1 MQRHGGIYTCWTG
14 ILHHFVFDNRMLAG
28 QQGSEMSVTDSDS
41 DLPPPDSISTLQSH
55 DPQSRVALHAKLYG
69 WTVLHARVI
78 RLLRDSSFLSQEEV
92 EKLEERINA
101 QYEKLPALMSLNTEY
116 FDNPAWYLDNHIFVH
131 NTKFRV
137 YRHNLTPNAPLLLRQ
152 AALKRCIDFATE
164 ASAYIRERFKDE
176 DEAESKEDAR
186 KVNQRVIRIIYPEH
200 CQYLL
205 SCAMF
210 LIAAKLWATA
220 LPLINALH
228 AIGNKLPINKCCC
241 RYLWGVIVWTNGRES
256 ILGIADRAKDG
267 LLADEDEEIFA
278 LIAADMHQDAR
289 AWEAIWQKDDDRK
302 GPAFDISPMSE
313 EAEMEHPE
321 DFVSVSEISDVRS
334 GASVKTSGVTS
345 EGDVPLLSSEIE
357 IDFEARPALSHRWS
371 GEDETWD
378 SMLKYIREKCEERE
392 MEDIKTTEVVN
403 VTMSTTVGAASE
415 TLTSTDKDTIQR
427 RMSIHNFL

>member
-1 MQRHGGIYTCWTG
+1 MVGYLLVRPV
-14 ILHHFVFDNRMLAG
+14 LSAASLLNDRMLAG

-41 DLPPPDSISTLQSH
+41 DLPPPDSVSSIQPH
-55 DPQSRVALHAKLYG
+55 EPQSRVPLHAKLYG

-101 QYEKLPALMSLNTEY
+101 QYEKLPALASLNAEY
-116 FDNPAWYLDNHIFVH
+116 PAWYLDNHIFVH

-137 YRHNLTPNAPLLLRQ
+137 YRHNLTPNAPLPLRL
-152 AALKRCIDFATE
+152 AALKRCLDFAKE

-176 DEAESKEDAR
+176 DETESKEEAR
-186 KVNQRVIRIIYPEH
+186 RFNQRVVRIIYPEH

-210 LIAAKLWATA
+210 LVAAKLWTAA
-220 LPLINALH
+220 LPLINAFH
-228 AIGNKLPINKCCC
+228 AIGNKLPINKSCC
-241 RYLWGVIVWTNGRES
+241 RYLWGVIIWTNGRES
-256 ILGIADRAKDG
+256 ILSIADRAKDG

-278 LIAADMHQDAR
+278 LIAADMNQDAR

-302 GPAFDISPMSE
+302 GPTFDLSPMSE
-313 EAEMEHPE
+313 EAEMEHAE
-321 DFVSVSEISDVRS
+321 DLVSISETSEVRS

-357 IDFEARPALSHRWS
+357 IDFDPRPALSHRWS
-371 GEDETWD
+371 GEGESWD
-378 SMLKYIREKCEERE
+378 SMLSYIREQCEVERQ

-403 VTMSTTVGAASE
+403 VTTSTTLGAASE
-415 TLTSTDKDTIQR
+415 TLKSTDEDTIQR
-427 RMSIHNFL
+427 RMSIQNFL